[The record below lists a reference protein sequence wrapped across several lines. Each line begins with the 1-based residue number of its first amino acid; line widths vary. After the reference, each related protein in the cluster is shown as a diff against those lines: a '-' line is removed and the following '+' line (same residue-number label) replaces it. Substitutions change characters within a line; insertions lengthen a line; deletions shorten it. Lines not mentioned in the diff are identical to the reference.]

1 MYIQYIADYQWD
13 PKKAEINYK
22 KQGVDFADPVGVFE
36 DEWSLTI
43 KEQIVGG
50 EQRFMTIGLDFL
62 GHVVVVVYTYRDEDI
77 RIISAGPATKAER
90 SMYEKRRI

>member
-1 MYIQYIADYQWD
+1 MDYQWD
-13 PKKAEINYK
+13 QKKAEINNNK
-22 KQGVDFADPVGVFE
+22 HGVDFPDSVGVFE

-43 KEQIVGG
+43 KEQIVRG

-77 RIISAGPATKAER
+77 RIISARPATKAER

>member
-1 MYIQYIADYQWD
+1 VDYQWD
-13 PKKAEINYK
+13 PKKAEINYNK
-22 KQGVDFADPVGVFE
+22 HGVDFADSVGVFE

-77 RIISAGPATKAER
+77 RIISARPATKAER

>member
-1 MYIQYIADYQWD
+1 MDYQWD

-22 KQGVDFADPVGVFE
+22 KHGVDFADSVGVFE

-43 KEQIVGG
+43 KEQIVRG

-77 RIISAGPATKAER
+77 RIISARPATKAER

>member
-1 MYIQYIADYQWD
+1 MMDYQWD

-43 KEQIVGG
+43 KEQIAGG
-50 EQRFMTIGLDFL
+50 EKRFMTISVDFL
-62 GHVVVVVYTYRDEDI
+62 V
-77 RIISAGPATKAER
+77 
-90 SMYEKRRI
+90 ML